1 MAAINIC
8 DRCGEIIS
16 KNGGQHVYT
25 VNVNSD
31 HPVQRKMNNPDLN
44 RVLNNFEVCAK
55 CAEDIVKYATTK
67 ISRG

>member
-1 MAAINIC
+1 MATIDIC

-25 VNVNSD
+25 VNVKSD
-31 HPVQRKMNNPDLN
+31 HPVSRIMNSPDSKRILSN
-44 RVLNNFEVCAK
+44 WEVCAK